1 MTPALEAIDLAH
13 AYPGPRGPVDAL
25 RAVTLTVPRGE
36 FFGLFGPNGAGKT
49 TFIRVLATLV
59 APTSGH
65 ARVLGLDVVRDA
77 ARVRAQIGLVF
88 SNENALYGRLT
99 GRQNLEFFAALQ
111 GLAPGAARRRSA
123 ELLDFLGLTSAAD
136 RPAQAYSTGMRQ
148 KLNVARALL
157 HDPAIIFLD
166 EPTKGLDA
174 LTAETL
180 RHLLRR
186 ELVERRGKTVLLT
199 THDLGEMEQLCDRV
213 AVLEAGRL
221 RAVGAPAELVREASR
236 SVVYRLEVAGSGP
249 ELANRLAQ
257 LPDVRAVTL
266 AAEGAATVLDLTF
279 ARAPEAEL
287 WRLLADL
294 GVRVLRFGPKEDG
307 LVTVLKELS
316 QAGHE

>member
-1 MTPALEAIDLAH
+1 MTPAIEVIGLAH
-13 AYPGPRGPVDAL
+13 AYPGPREPVAAL
-25 RAVTLTVPRGE
+25 RAVTLTIPRGE

-59 APTSGH
+59 VPTAGS

-123 ELLDFLGLTSAAD
+123 ELLAFLGLTDAAD

-157 HDPAIIFLD
+157 HDPPVIFLD

-174 LTAETL
+174 LTAEALRDLL
-180 RHLLRR
+180 RH

-213 AVLEAGRL
+213 AVLDAGRI

-236 SVVYRLEVAGSGP
+236 SVVYRLEVAGPGAG
-249 ELANRLAQ
+249 LADRLAE
-257 LPDVRAVTL
+257 LPGVLAVTV
-266 AAEGAATVLDLTF
+266 AAGGAATVLDLTF
-279 ARAPEAEL
+279 EQAPGAAVWRAC
-287 WRLLADL
+287 ADA
-294 GVRVLRFGPKEDG
+294 GAQVKRFGPKDDG
-307 LVTVLKELS
+307 LLTVLKEIDRRP
-316 QAGHE
+316 AE